1 MRRTRNTWKAGT
13 REARAEATR
22 QDRVAK
28 ALGLFS
34 LGLGAAEIGAP
45 TAVVRVTGTENT
57 AASRAVSRALG
68 TREIASGV
76 CVLGSRRPGRWL
88 WGRVAGDAIDLSV
101 LVIAVLRHRDDLPR
115 LLRQATAAGAIVGV
129 TIADVIAA
137 RRHAGGPSIGP
148 MRARSSTTVRRT
160 PDDLYRT
167 WHDLEVLP
175 TFMYHLD
182 SVRTSNGHSHW
193 KTRGPAGTTVEWD
206 AEIVEDRPGELIGW
220 RSVGDADVRN
230 AGTVRFVPAPGGRG
244 TEVHVELEY
253 DVPAGAPGAAVAK
266 LLGEEPGQQIADDL
280 RRFKQLMETGEVV
293 RSEGSPTGARSAVH
307 LLGQHPARPLG

>member
-1 MRRTRNTWKAGT
+1 M
-13 REARAEATR
+13 
-22 QDRVAK
+22 AK

-34 LGLGAAEIGAP
+34 LGLGAPA
-45 TAVVRVTGTENT
+45 AVIRVAGTENT

-68 TREIASGV
+68 AREIASGV
-76 CVLGSRRPGRWL
+76 GVLGSRLPGRWL

-101 LVIAVLRHRDDLPR
+101 LAIAALRHRDDPPR
-115 LLRQATAAGAIVGV
+115 LLRQAITAGVVTGV
-129 TIADVIAA
+129 TVVDVVAA
-137 RRHAGGPSIGP
+137 RRHAGGPSAGP
-148 MRARSSTTVRRT
+148 TRARSSTTVRRT
-160 PDDLYRT
+160 PDDLYRA
-167 WHDLEVLP
+167 WHDFEELP

-193 KTRGPAGTTVEWD
+193 KAKGPAGGAVEWD

-230 AGTVRFVPAPGGRG
+230 AGTVRFVPAPGERG

-307 LLGQHPARPLG
+307 LLDQRPARPLD